1 MSIPTLNVV
10 GCGRVGQTLA
20 RLLHERGLC
29 QVQDLKARSA
39 QSARRAAAFIGA
51 GQSADTLAA
60 MRPADLWMLSV
71 PDTQVQAVANEL
83 AAVWPGASGHRIPM
97 AFHCSGFLQASA
109 MAALGERGCV
119 LASVHPVLNFA
130 SASTGVAQ
138 FPGTPCGIEGE
149 ATALDILRPLLES
162 VGGRC
167 FAVQSEH
174 KALYHAAA
182 VFSSNYLVVLQAIAR
197 EAWQAAGVPPAL
209 LPDVHAALLQ
219 ATVTNTLALGPA
231 GAITGPAAR
240 GDTAVVQQQG
250 DRVQQW
256 HPEAAAIYRQMAV
269 LARRLALHGHTMPEH
284 RNTA

>member
-1 MSIPTLNVV
+1 MPIPTLNVV

-29 QVQDLKARSA
+29 QVQDLKARSPE
-39 QSARRAAAFIGA
+39 SAHRAASFIGA
-51 GQSADTLAA
+51 GQAVDTLAA
-60 MRPADLWMLSV
+60 MRPAELWMLSV
-71 PDTQVQAVANEL
+71 PDTQVQAVASEL
-83 AAVWPGASGHRIPM
+83 ATVWPGPPGHRTPM
-97 AFHCSGFLQASA
+97 AFHCSGFLQAAA
-109 MAALGERGCV
+109 MAALGGRGCT

-149 ATALDILRPLLES
+149 ATALDILRPLLEGI
-162 VGGRC
+162 GGRC

-197 EAWQAAGVPPAL
+197 EAWLAAGVPQEL

-240 GDTAVVQQQG
+240 GDTAVVHQQG
-250 DRVQQW
+250 ERVHQW

-269 LARRLALHGHTMPEH
+269 LARRLAVRGHTTPEDS
-284 RNTA
+284 NTP